1 MKTPKKLIKRTR
13 EVVETPYGKNIQTTL
28 YNRLTKKGVSKEK
41 DITYRTKDE
50 PRIKYVDKQVVRRDK
65 DLNWKSSKETKKL
78 LNDGKKIKSDVTYK
92 TYKEGGSL
100 KAKKV
105 KVTAGGEKHVVY
117 KKTTKKG
124 EGKIGHIMVNHPT
137 KNKGQ
142 WDTIDLTAKGK
153 AKTVAQGVA
162 ATKKWHKD
170 NPYYNYKGKGNGK

>member
-13 EVVETPYGKNIQTTL
+13 EVVETPYGKNIQTTS

-92 TYKEGGSL
+92 TYKKGGTL
-100 KAKKV
+100 KSKK
-105 KVTAGGEKHVVY
+105 K
-117 KKTTKKG
+117 
-124 EGKIGHIMVNHPT
+124 
-137 KNKGQ
+137 
-142 WDTIDLTAKGK
+142 
-153 AKTVAQGVA
+153 
-162 ATKKWHKD
+162 
-170 NPYYNYKGKGNGK
+170 

>member
-92 TYKEGGSL
+92 TYKKGGAL
-100 KAKKV
+100 KSKK
-105 KVTAGGEKHVVY
+105 K
-117 KKTTKKG
+117 
-124 EGKIGHIMVNHPT
+124 
-137 KNKGQ
+137 
-142 WDTIDLTAKGK
+142 
-153 AKTVAQGVA
+153 
-162 ATKKWHKD
+162 
-170 NPYYNYKGKGNGK
+170 